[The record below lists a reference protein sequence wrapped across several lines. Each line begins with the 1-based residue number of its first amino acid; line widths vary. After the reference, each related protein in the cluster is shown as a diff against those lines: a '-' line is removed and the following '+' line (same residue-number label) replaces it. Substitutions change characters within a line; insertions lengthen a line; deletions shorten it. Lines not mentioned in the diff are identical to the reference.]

1 MEPAEVIN
9 QTRRSILFSNGWIA
23 LEWRDRLRGLM
34 GRRSLPGDEGLVIRP
49 CESIHTLWMRFPIDV
64 VFADPKKRV
73 VRVYPNVKPW
83 RLRLGGWNAFIVIE
97 GAAGMIE
104 RSGTE
109 VGDTLEIRAPHTT
122 QS

>member
-9 QTRRSILFSNGWIA
+9 RTRRSTLFSNGRIA
-23 LEWRDRLRGLM
+23 LAWRDRLRGLM
-34 GRRSLPGDEGLVIRP
+34 GRRSLAGDEGLVIRP

-64 VFADPKKRV
+64 VVVDPENRV
-73 VRVYPNVKPW
+73 VRVHPNVRPW
-83 RLRLGGWNAFIVIE
+83 RLRLGGWSAFIVIE
-97 GAAGMIE
+97 GAVGMIE

-109 VGDTLEIRAPHTT
+109 VGDTLEIRAPLTT